1 MKKVKAVD
9 IANHLGISKATV
21 SLALNNRPGISEN
34 TRKKVLQC
42 KKELEQKSV
51 RTSGV
56 IKLVTLTGI
65 DVKEDAR
72 SPFFEKMLW
81 GIEQALSE
89 TAYTLEVLA
98 LPDSVSSIYEAV
110 RICNNEAVAGALLI
124 FSRSMETLSAEQ
136 LVIFKQFNMSV
147 IFYDSLILTI
157 NFDQVR
163 AGNGA
168 AVDLAARHLYRMGHR
183 HIAYFYT
190 EDDGTCYNLTRRLEA
205 AKRCASMFREKGL
218 RTDFICIRSGTVH
231 GSAEVLLQY
240 CRKNI
245 SEYLN
250 RETDL
255 PTGFVCDNYITS
267 AATIEQL
274 DQKGFKIPQQVSVI
288 GIDPPNGLI
297 KGKELTYV
305 DLIDDRRGYF
315 AVQRLI
321 DRIEGRVME
330 HIVCDIAPVL
340 VHGDTVGKRI

>member
-1 MKKVKAVD
+1 MAKVKAVD

-21 SLALNNRPGISEN
+21 SLVLNNRPGISEK

-56 IKLVTLTGI
+56 IKLVALTGTNL
-65 DVKEDAR
+65 KEDAR
-72 SPFFEKMLW
+72 SPFFEKMLC
-81 GIEQALSE
+81 GIAQALSD
-89 TAYTLEVLA
+89 TAYTLEVLS

-110 RICNNEAVAGALLI
+110 RICNNEDVAGALLI

-136 LVIFKQFNMSV
+136 LVIFKQFNMPV
-147 IFYDSLILTI
+147 IFYDSLIPTT

-168 AVDLAARHLYRMGHR
+168 AVDIAARHLHRMGHR

-205 AKRCASMFREKGL
+205 AKRCAFMLREKGL
-218 RTDFICIRSGTVH
+218 RTDLVCVRNGNVH
-231 GSAEVLLQY
+231 GTAELGLQY
-240 CRKNI
+240 CKKNI
-245 SEYLN
+245 FEYLI

-255 PTGFVCDNYITS
+255 PTGFICDNYITS
-267 AATIEQL
+267 AAAIGQLEQR
-274 DQKGFKIPQQVSVI
+274 GFKIPQQISVI

-330 HIVCDIAPVL
+330 YIVCDISPVL
-340 VHGDTVGKRI
+340 IHGDTVGKRI